1 VAVAGTDIH
10 SAAADTPL
18 AAAAAAAAAT
28 AAVAARL
35 VGVGGTV
42 ASVARLPVAVVEGS
56 GPAVVKHGAAA
67 RTLLR
72 LLLQA
77 HIPVTMK
84 H

>member
-1 VAVAGTDIH
+1 
-10 SAAADTPL
+10 
-18 AAAAAAAAAT
+18 
-28 AAVAARL
+28 

>member
-1 VAVAGTDIH
+1 VAEAGTDIH

-18 AAAAAAAAAT
+18 AAAAAAAT

-35 VGVGGTV
+35 VGVGDTV

-56 GPAVVKHGAAA
+56 GPAVVKNGAAA

-77 HIPVTMK
+77 HIPVTIK